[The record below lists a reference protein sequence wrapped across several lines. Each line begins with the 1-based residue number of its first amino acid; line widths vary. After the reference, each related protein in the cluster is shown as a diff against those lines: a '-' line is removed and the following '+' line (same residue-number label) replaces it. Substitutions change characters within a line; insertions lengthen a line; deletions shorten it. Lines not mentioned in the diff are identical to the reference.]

1 MPMKAEDIV
10 KFRNSILN
18 YTLEELEA
26 KRGELQNQLSK
37 MIMDSDVVMQI
48 AIVEAQIKEKGE

>member
-1 MPMKAEDIV
+1 MKTEDIV